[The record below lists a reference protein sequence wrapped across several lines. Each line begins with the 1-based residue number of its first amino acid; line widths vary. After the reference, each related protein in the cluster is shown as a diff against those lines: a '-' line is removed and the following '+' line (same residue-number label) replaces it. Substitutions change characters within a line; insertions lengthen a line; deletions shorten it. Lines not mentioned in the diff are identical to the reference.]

1 MNNIPLFFRF
11 EHIVFGRGFLA
22 DVRFLGRA
30 TCTREDGS
38 EDGSAWMYG
47 VNPGALAEEGN
58 DMKSAVANF
67 REALT
72 GVLFDLAEGSGSF
85 EEFRAAAQSFYEAT
99 DAESVAEWEEAR
111 QAIREGAD
119 PDLDPGLD
127 LRRETGDSGPDFKVV
142 EVLPS
147 DVSPALNHF
156 PADQPSQ
163 LAA

>member
-22 DVRFLGRA
+22 DVRFPGRA
-30 TCTREDGS
+30 TCAREHGS
-38 EDGSAWMYG
+38 TWMYG

-58 DMKSAVANF
+58 DMKSAYANF
-67 REALT
+67 REALA
-72 GVLFDLAEGSGSF
+72 GVLFDLAEESGSF
-85 EEFRAAAQSFYEAT
+85 EEFRAAARSFYEAT
-99 DAESVAEWEEAR
+99 DSESVAEWEEAR
-111 QAIREGAD
+111 QAIRDGAD

-127 LRRETGDSGPDFKVV
+127 LRRETGNGGPDFEVV
-142 EVLPS
+142 EVPPS
-147 DVSPALNHF
+147 NISPALNHF

>member
-38 EDGSAWMYG
+38 TWMYG

-58 DMKSAVANF
+58 DMKSAYANF
-67 REALT
+67 REALA
-72 GVLFDLAEGSGSF
+72 GVLFDLAEESGSF
-85 EEFRAAAQSFYEAT
+85 EEFRAAAQFFYEAT

-119 PDLDPGLD
+119 PNLDPGLD
-127 LRRETGDSGPDFKVV
+127 LRRETGDSGPDFEVV

-147 DVSPALNHF
+147 NISPALNHF
-156 PADQPSQ
+156 SADQPSQ